1 MKMRVLAVGAAVL
14 VLAGCGGG
22 GGTDAAAAAGSAAP
36 AAPEARTL
44 TVLAAAS
51 LTDVFDELGTAF
63 EAANPGVDVVLSYGA
78 SSELAQQVVN
88 GSPADVFASASGTT
102 MRTVTDAGLTA
113 GPPEVFAR
121 NRLQIVTPPG
131 NPAGIAAFA
140 DLTRPDLQ
148 VVVCA
153 PQVPCGAAVERIEEA
168 TGVALT
174 PVSEEPD
181 VRATLGRVTTGN
193 ADAGLVYVTD
203 VLSAGDAV
211 TGVDFPEAA
220 EAVTDY
226 PIAVLAGASQPEL
239 ARAWTDLVTGPDGR
253 AALAEAGFVTGS

>member
-1 MKMRVLAVGAAVL
+1 VLVEVRMLVAAAAVL
-14 VLAGCGGG
+14 VLAGCGS
-22 GGTDAAAAAGSAAP
+22 GGTAAQPAAAAAS
-36 AAPEARTL
+36 ESRTL

-51 LTDVFDELGTAF
+51 LTDVFGELETAF
-63 EAANPGVDVVLSYGA
+63 EAANAGVDVVVSYGA

-88 GSPADVFASASGTT
+88 GSPADVLAAASAST
-102 MRTVTDAGLTA
+102 MRVVTDAALTA
-113 GPPEVFAR
+113 GEPEVFAR

-131 NPAGIAAFA
+131 NPAGIAGFA

-153 PQVPCGAAVERIEEA
+153 PQVPCGAAVERIEQA
-168 TGVALT
+168 TGVTLT

-181 VRATLGRVTTGN
+181 VRSTLGRITTGN

-220 EAVTDY
+220 QAVTDY
-226 PIAVLAGASQPEL
+226 PIAVLAGAPQPEL
-239 ARAWTDLVTGPDGR
+239 ARAFTDLVTGAEGR
-253 AALAEAGFVTGS
+253 AALTAAGFVAGS

>member
-1 MKMRVLAVGAAVL
+1 VLVKVRMLAAAVVVL
-14 VLAGCGGG
+14 VLAGCGAGG
-22 GGTDAAAAAGSAAP
+22 ATAEPVAAGASAP
-36 AAPEARTL
+36 PERTL

-51 LTDVFDELGTAF
+51 LTDVFGELETAF
-63 EAANPGVDVVLSYGA
+63 EAANAGVDVVVSYGA

-88 GSPADVFASASGTT
+88 GSPADVLAAASAST
-102 MRTVTDAGLTA
+102 MRVVTDAALTA
-113 GPPEVFAR
+113 GDPEVFAR

-131 NPAGIAAFA
+131 NPAGIAGFA
-140 DLTRPDLQ
+140 DLTRADLQ

-153 PQVPCGAAVERIEEA
+153 PQVPCGAAVERIEQA
-168 TGVALT
+168 TGVTLT

-181 VRATLGRVTTGN
+181 VRSTLGRITTGD

-220 EAVTDY
+220 QAVTDY
-226 PIAVLAGASQPEL
+226 PIAVLAGAPQPEL
-239 ARAWTDLVTGPDGR
+239 ARAFTDLVTGAEGQ
-253 AALAEAGFVTGS
+253 AALAGAGFVTGS

>member
-1 MKMRVLAVGAAVL
+1 MKVRTLAAAAAVL
-14 VLAGCGGG
+14 VVAGCGAGG
-22 GGTDAAAAAGSAAP
+22 AAGP
-36 AAPEARTL
+36 AAEPPGARTL

-51 LTDVFDELGTAF
+51 LTDVFGELETAF
-63 EAANPGVDVVLSYGA
+63 EAANAGVDVVLSHGA

-88 GSPADVFASASGTT
+88 GSPADVLAVASDST
-102 MRTVTDAGLTA
+102 MRVVTDAALTA
-113 GPPEVFAR
+113 GAPEVFAR

-131 NPAGIAAFA
+131 NPAGITGFA

-153 PQVPCGAAVERIEEA
+153 PQVPCGAAVQRIEQA
-168 TGVALT
+168 TGVTLT

-181 VRATLGRVTTGN
+181 VRSTLGRITTGN

-220 EAVTDY
+220 QAVTDY
-226 PIAVLAGASQPEL
+226 PIAVLADAPQPEL
-239 ARAWTDLVTGPDGR
+239 ARAFTDLVTGPEGR
-253 AALAEAGFVTGS
+253 AALAGAGFGPGS

>member
-1 MKMRVLAVGAAVL
+1 MQMRVLAAGAAVL

-22 GGTDAAAAAGSAAP
+22 TVTAAAGSAAG
-36 AAPEARTL
+36 PEARTL

-51 LTDVFDELGTAF
+51 LTDVFDGLATSF

-88 GSPADVFASASGTT
+88 GSPADVFAAASAAT
-102 MRTVTDAGLTA
+102 MRTVTDAGLAA

-131 NPAGIAAFA
+131 NPDGIAAFA
-140 DLTRPDLQ
+140 DLARPDLQ

-153 PQVPCGAAVERIEEA
+153 PQVPCGAAAERIEEA
-168 TGVALT
+168 TGVTLT

-181 VRATLGRVTTGN
+181 VRSTLGRITTGN

-220 EAVTDY
+220 RAVTDY
-226 PIAVLAGASQPEL
+226 PIAVLTDAPEPEL
-239 ARAWTDLVTGPDGR
+239 ARAWADLVTGPEGQD
-253 AALAEAGFVTGS
+253 ALGGAGFVAGS

>member
-1 MKMRVLAVGAAVL
+1 MKVRVLAAGAAVL

-22 GGTDAAAAAGSAAP
+22 GTGAASAAGAAAP
-36 AAPEARTL
+36 AAPEERTL

-51 LTDVFDELGTAF
+51 LTDVFDGLETAF
-63 EAANPGVDVVLSYGA
+63 EAAQPGVDVVLSYGA

-88 GSPADVFASASGTT
+88 GSPADVLASASGTT
-102 MRTVTDAGLTA
+102 MRTVTDAGLAA

-153 PQVPCGAAVERIEEA
+153 PQVPCGAAVERIEQA
-168 TGVALT
+168 TGVTLT

-181 VRATLGRVTTGN
+181 VRSTLGRITTGN

-220 EAVTDY
+220 QAVTDY
-226 PIAVLAGASQPEL
+226 PIAVLAGAPQPEL
-239 ARAWTDLVTGPDGR
+239 ARAFTDLVTGAEGQ
-253 AALAEAGFVTGS
+253 AALAGAGFVTGS